1 MAKKLLTTP
10 RGVAVYPHLS
20 KPDTKFN
27 ERGEY
32 KIKWQGTGAEAEK
45 LVKQIDAAMKESAKA
60 ASEAEAKDKKRKVKL
75 ASVPYTRNEDGSV
88 TISFKMVASG
98 VSKKTGE
105 AWTRR
110 PVLFD
115 TSGKPYTTVPRVGG
129 GSTVKISFELNQYA
143 RPSTEQKGV
152 VLAGA
157 NLRLEAVQI
166 IELVE
171 FGGNAEYFGFQN
183 EGEETEEGAPTPAGA
198 KATEDEEEETPASGS
213 ADEF

>member
-1 MAKKLLTTP
+1 VAKKLLVTP
-10 RGVAVYPHLS
+10 KGVAVYPHLS

-27 ERGEY
+27 DKGEF
-32 KIKWQGTGAEAEK
+32 KIKWQGSGAEAEAF
-45 LVKQIDAAMKESAKA
+45 VKQIDAAMKASALA
-60 ASEAEAKDKKRKVKL
+60 AQEAEKKTAKPRKIKL
-75 ASVPYTRNEDGSV
+75 ASAPYTRNDDGSV
-88 TISFKMVASG
+88 TVSFKMVASG

-110 PVLFD
+110 PVIFD
-115 TSGKPYTTVPRVGG
+115 VNGKPYTVVPRVGG
-129 GSTVKISFELNQYA
+129 GSTVKVSAELNQYA
-143 RPSTEQKGV
+143 KPSTEQKGI

-183 EGEETEEGAPTPAGA
+183 EGGDEEATPATVEGEEPA
-198 KATEDEEEETPASGS
+198 PAATES

>member
-1 MAKKLLTTP
+1 VAKKLLTTP

-32 KIKWQGTGAEAEK
+32 KIKWQGSGADAEA
-45 LVKQIDAAMKESAKA
+45 LVKRIDAAMKESAIA
-60 ASEAEAKDKKRKVKL
+60 AQEAEKKEKKPRKVKL
-75 ASVPYTRNEDGSV
+75 ATAPYTRNDDGSITV
-88 TISFKMVASG
+88 SFKMVASG

-105 AWTRR
+105 AWSRR
-110 PVLFD
+110 PAIFD
-115 TSGKPYTTVPRVGG
+115 LTGKPYAAVPRVGG
-129 GSTVKISFELNQYA
+129 GSTVKVSFELNQYA
-143 RPSTEQKGV
+143 RPSTEQKGI

-171 FGGNAEYFGFQN
+171 FGGNAEYFGFSN
-183 EGEETEEGAPTPAGA
+183 EGGDEPATPTTETTVEVDDDGGDT
-198 KATEDEEEETPASGS
+198 TTTS

>member
-1 MAKKLLTTP
+1 MTTP
-10 RGVAVYPHLS
+10 KGVAVYPHLS

-32 KIKWQGTGAEAEK
+32 KIKWQGSGAQAEALIK
-45 LVKQIDAAMKESAKA
+45 RIDAAMKESAKA
-60 ASEAEAKDKKRKVKL
+60 AQEAEAKDKKRKVKL
-75 ASVPYTRNEDGSV
+75 ATVPYTRNDDGSV

-115 TSGKPYTTVPRVGG
+115 AAGTPYTTIPRVGG
-129 GSTVKISFELNQYA
+129 GSTVRVSFELNQYA

-183 EGEETEEGAPTPAGA
+183 EGSDEESAPATVEGDEPAPA
-198 KATEDEEEETPASGS
+198 ATES